1 MVGEVFLIVSGLY
14 RDSLISFRDMQ
25 RSDSDER
32 TVSMCTAT
40 AVKFGSEL

>member
-1 MVGEVFLIVSGLY
+1 MVDF
-14 RDSLISFRDMQ
+14 RDSLISLFREMQ